1 MNRLR
6 QLLDR
11 LSIYLPLIVM
21 ALLASGSWWLVRS
34 VPALITPEANKPVR
48 QDPDYRLGD
57 FSVKSFNASGRMT
70 RELIGD
76 KAQHY
81 PATEALHIDQVRIY
95 AENDNGARMN
105 ARSDKGVATDDGTQV
120 TLIGNAYAIKHP
132 QDTRPQI
139 ELRGERLVALPDE
152 DRVVSAD
159 PVQITRDR
167 DVFTGNTMD
176 FNSNTGEHVLQ
187 GRVRGTLAPKPRK
200 TP

>member
-57 FSVKSFNASGRMT
+57 FSVKSFNATGRMT

-105 ARSDKGVATDDGTQV
+105 ARSEKGVATDDGTQV

-187 GRVRGTLAPKPRK
+187 GRVRGTLAPKARK

>member
-34 VPALITPEANKPVR
+34 VPALITPEANKPAR

>member
-57 FSVKSFNASGRMT
+57 FSVKSFNATGRMT

-105 ARSDKGVATDDGTQV
+105 ARSEKGVATDDGTQV